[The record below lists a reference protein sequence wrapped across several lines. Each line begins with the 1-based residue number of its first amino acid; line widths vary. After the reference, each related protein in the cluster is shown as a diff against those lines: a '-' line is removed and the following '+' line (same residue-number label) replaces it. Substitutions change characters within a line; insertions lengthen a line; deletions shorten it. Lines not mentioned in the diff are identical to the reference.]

1 MYGRK
6 HEIINSKNNMKN
18 LFAQSPYADSKIKEE
33 KYIRKYLT
41 KYTILRLGTIVGVS
55 EGMRFHTAVNKFCY
69 QASLNKPLTLWKKFY
84 KKRPYLSIEDCFKTM
99 NFIIQKN
106 IFFGETL
113 DVVSSNYTVEQI
125 VNVIKKYTKVKKK
138 FVNTEILNQN
148 SYEVISDSLISKGL
162 KLNHSITKNIEDT
175 LKILK

>member
-1 MYGRK
+1 
-6 HEIINSKNNMKN
+6 
-18 LFAQSPYADSKIKEE
+18 
-33 KYIRKYLT
+33 
-41 KYTILRLGTIVGVS
+41 
-55 EGMRFHTAVNKFCY
+55 
-69 QASLNKPLTLWKKFY
+69 
-84 KKRPYLSIEDCFKTM
+84 M
-99 NFIIQKN
+99 NFIIKKN
-106 IFFGETL
+106 VFFGETL

-125 VNVIKKYTKVKKK
+125 VNVIRKYTKVKKK

>member
-1 MYGRK
+1 MFQ
-6 HEIINSKNNMKN
+6 NNE
-18 LFAQSPYADSKIKEE
+18 LY
-33 KYIRKYLT
+33 
-41 KYTILRLGTIVGVS
+41 
-55 EGMRFHTAVNKFCY
+55 
-69 QASLNKPLTLWKKFY
+69 Y
-84 KKRPYLSIEDCFKTM
+84 KK
-99 NFIIQKN
+99 KN
-106 IFFGETL
+106 VFFGETL

-125 VNVIKKYTKVKKK
+125 VNVIRKYTKVKKK